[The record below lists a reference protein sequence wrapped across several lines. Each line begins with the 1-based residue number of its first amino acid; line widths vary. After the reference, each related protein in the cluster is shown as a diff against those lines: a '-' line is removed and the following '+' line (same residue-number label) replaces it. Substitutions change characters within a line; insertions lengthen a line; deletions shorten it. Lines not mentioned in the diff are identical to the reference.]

1 MAKWHQD
8 AQEDDIKGEHIGWA
22 LGYIKSVI
30 ASLKKAF
37 GNEKVM
43 NILEK
48 DQKNY
53 LDALKKEAETFH
65 S

>member
-37 GNEKVM
+37 GNEVKCKQT
-43 NILEK
+43 IL
-48 DQKNY
+48 
-53 LDALKKEAETFH
+53 
-65 S
+65 